1 MINLFTSALA
11 INEEDLT
18 RRALLKD
25 FLLKYDNTIVKEFY
39 NFLENNDYTRKF
51 LKDKASIQRLTVTQ
65 KEYNYKL
72 FTLEMDELIP
82 YIYNVG
88 LVHYRIKLDNTYVI
102 ASHGL
107 LRNLYIKFL
116 LLEDVSAMDKYI
128 YTLNKMMDLSLSVMI
143 HSYYEK
149 SDICILDSDNFK
161 TVHNILNNISL
172 THMNRL
178 NEIKEYISQKR
189 FSEVVAMAKHTEDC
203 PITQLLTNISKVYK
217 NSLPLN
223 IAEIERLHSEL
234 HQKVY
239 DLTINYLS
247 QNISKEYY
255 FEHIDSASQEF
266 YLYLRSSLLKLR
278 GDVDLNILM
287 EYVSLLKFILTI
299 HLGDMSERAL
309 VDKVTSFI
317 KKFPYIQNVEI
328 IEPNE
333 EYAEDER
340 SFLNNFFLGETN
352 YKVRITLFDSINV
365 NIYRI
370 LFRYAFDLLQEIY
383 LLNIQER
390 KAKAMAT
397 KAFESEALKTVFLS
411 HVSHE
416 LRTPLN
422 AINGFAQILSLK
434 YKDNEQLQEYVKHI
448 LDSTTKLLQHIE
460 KIINLS
466 KVESGNISINKKQ
479 ILLKDVLDKVLSI
492 LKPQILKKSP
502 KIIISIEPDEKI
514 YADEKLIED
523 VFINILGN
531 ALKFIGDAGVIEIG
545 TTVDIQGRKLIF
557 VKDNGPGI
565 EKDKLNIIFEP
576 YAQAKDHHKMTGSG
590 LGLAI
595 SKTIINR
602 HHGSIWAESEEGK
615 GAVFYIYVPE
625 EG

>member
-1 MINLFTSALA
+1 MINIFTSVLN
-11 INEEDLT
+11 INEEDLS

-25 FLLKYDNTIVKEFY
+25 FVLKYDSTIVKEFY
-39 NFLENNDYTRKF
+39 NFLETNDYTRKF
-51 LKDKASIQRLTVTQ
+51 LRDRATIKKLTVTQ

-72 FTLEMDELIP
+72 FTLNMDELVP

-88 LVHYRIKLDNTYVI
+88 LIHYRIKLDNTYVI

-116 LLEDVSAMDKYI
+116 LLEDVSAVDKYI

-161 TVHNILNNISL
+161 TVHNALNNINL

-178 NEIKEYISQKR
+178 NEIKEYISEKR
-189 FSEVVAMAKHTEDC
+189 FSEVILMAKNTDEC
-203 PITQLLTNISKVYK
+203 PITQVLTNISRGYK
-217 NSLPLN
+217 NSLPIN
-223 IAEIERLHSEL
+223 ISEIDRLHSEL
-234 HQKVY
+234 HQKIY

-247 QNISKEYY
+247 KNISKESYS
-255 FEHIDSASQEF
+255 ESIDSASQEF
-266 YLYLRSSLLKLR
+266 YLHIRSNLFKLR

-287 EYVSLLKFILTI
+287 EYVSLLKSILKI
-299 HLGDMSERAL
+299 QIDDMSERVL
-309 VDKVTSFI
+309 IDKITSLI

-328 IEPNE
+328 IHGNQ
-333 EYAEDER
+333 EYVENER
-340 SFLNNFFLGETN
+340 SFLNNFFLGGTN
-352 YKVRITLFDSINV
+352 YKVRITLFDSVNV

-370 LFRYAFDLLQEIY
+370 LFRYAFDLLQEIHI
-383 LLNIQER
+383 LNIQER
-390 KAKAMAT
+390 KATAMAT

-448 LDSTTKLLQHIE
+448 MDSTVKLLQHID

-466 KVESGNISINKKQ
+466 KVESGNISLNKKP
-479 ILLKDVLDKVLSI
+479 ILLKDVLDKVVSI
-492 LKPQILKKSP
+492 LTPQISKKSP
-502 KIIISIEPDEKI
+502 KLITSFETDEKI

-523 VFINILGN
+523 VFINLLGN
-531 ALKFIGDAGVIEIG
+531 ALKFLGDAGVIEIG
-545 TTVDIQGRKLIF
+545 TKVDKEGRKLLF

-565 EKDKLNIIFEP
+565 EKDKLKMIFEP

-595 SKTIINR
+595 CKTIINR
-602 HHGSIWAESEEGK
+602 HNGSIWAESEQGE
-615 GAVFYIYVPE
+615 GAVFYIYIPE
-625 EG
+625 AG